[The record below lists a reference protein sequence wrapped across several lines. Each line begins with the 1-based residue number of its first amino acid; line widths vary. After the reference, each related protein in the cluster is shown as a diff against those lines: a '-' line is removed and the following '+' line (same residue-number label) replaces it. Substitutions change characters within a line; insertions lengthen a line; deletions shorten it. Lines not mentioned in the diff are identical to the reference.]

1 MDGLSV
7 SIILNHCFIQHKW
20 IGQREINRVFQQVIS
35 CDLGRFFFQEK
46 NLLYCT
52 LQLSHSPCIHLLLLC
67 VYLVFNTVSPSS
79 SSSSSSS
86 FSSLTCLWP
95 ETNIFVSCMRGWI
108 RHPAQLSLFSATSR
122 TSETAA
128 VNIRQR
134 AQTKQTC
141 RKLCSLFYTSVL
153 SFSSPLLS
161 PTPLPFS
168 LYSLS
173 SVLFGSFPFCP
184 FSSSALLLLSSPL
197 FSPPLL
203 HLLCLS
209 SGRRNSG
216 KGNF

>member
-20 IGQREINRVFQQVIS
+20 IGQREINHAFQQVIS
-35 CDLGRFFFQEK
+35 CDLGRFIFWEK
-46 NLLYCT
+46 NLFYFT
-52 LQLSHSPCIHLLLLC
+52 LHLSHSPCIYLVLLC
-67 VYLVFNTVSPSS
+67 VYLVFSTVSP

-108 RHPAQLSLFSATSR
+108 HHPASLSLFSATSR

-153 SFSSPLLS
+153 SFSSPLL
-161 PTPLPFS
+161 PLLPLPCS
-168 LYSLS
+168 VRLVSLS
-173 SVLFGSFPFCP
+173 
-184 FSSSALLLLSSPL
+184 LLSLPLLPSFSPLL
-197 FSPPLL
+197 FSPHPSSISSLFSPVEETL
-203 HLLCLS
+203 VKGSFRLWHL
-209 SGRRNSG
+209 
-216 KGNF
+216 